1 MMSLGVSGSPQNNL
15 YDAIINVIRDYINHH
30 SDELFDSEFNSES
43 NIGLQNKIITD
54 EIFGDNGIYA
64 IIETSSSLTQ

>member
-1 MMSLGVSGSPQNNL
+1 MSLRCLAYLRINL
-15 YDAIINVIRDYINHH
+15 YDAIIDIISDYINHH

-43 NIGLQNKIITD
+43 NIWLQNKIITD

-64 IIETSSSLTQ
+64 ILLNNTYSDNA